1 MKWASTTAATSRLE
15 DAVAEAAETIE
26 GELDGPVDLIFAF
39 ATDEHSAHLP
49 NLGAEI
55 QRRFP
60 AALLFG
66 CTGPGVIGGGVEI
79 EGEPAL
85 SLTAAQ
91 LPGVEVSGYYFE
103 PDSRRWSRSLASAPQ
118 GDLDMVVLADPATGN
133 VPALLTF
140 LDAALP
146 EATKLGGLSGGGGA
160 GESSLLLGDRV
171 HRTGSIALALRG
183 NIEVTSSVAQGC
195 RPVGAPMFITRN
207 RGQLIIELD
216 GQPALRCLDAMLSE
230 LSADDREHA
239 RNRLVIG
246 LTTAEQEIYEAGDFL
261 IRDLVGIEPESGSIG
276 VATSHLEP
284 NQVVQFHVRD
294 PQAASEELGEVL
306 DNHIYNEPRGGLLFS
321 CRGRGRLFYGRPN
334 HDSDLIAEK
343 LGPVPIGGFFAS
355 GEIGPVAGTTYLH
368 AYSSAFGLFRPKR

>member
-1 MKWASTTAATSRLE
+1 MKWASTIAATSRLE
-15 DAVAEAAETIE
+15 DAVAEAAETIAA
-26 GELDGPVDLIFAF
+26 ELDGPIDVVFAF
-39 ATDEHSAHLP
+39 ATDEHSPHLP
-49 NLGAEI
+49 NLATEVE
-55 QRRFP
+55 RRFP
-60 AALLFG
+60 GALLVG

-91 LPGVEVSGYYFE
+91 LPGVELAGYHFE
-103 PDSRRWSRSLASAPQ
+103 PDPRRWSRSLATAPQ
-118 GDLDMVVLADPATGN
+118 GDLDMVVLCDPATGN

-146 EATKLGGLSGGGGA
+146 EATKIGGLSGGGSA
-160 GESSLLLGDRV
+160 GESSLFLGDRV
-171 HRTGSIALALRG
+171 HRSGSIALALRG
-183 NIEVTSSVAQGC
+183 NVEITSSVAQGC
-195 RPVGAPMFITRN
+195 RPVGAPMFVTRH
-207 RGQLIIELD
+207 RAQLIVELD

-246 LTTAEQEIYEAGDFL
+246 LSTAEQEIYESGDFL

-276 VATSHLEP
+276 VAVGELAP

-306 DNHIYNEPRGGLLFS
+306 DNFIYNEPRGGLLFS
-321 CRGRGRLFYGRPN
+321 CRGRGRMFYGRPN
-334 HDSDLIAEK
+334 HDSDLIADK

-355 GEIGPVAGTTYLH
+355 GEIGPVAGTTCLH
-368 AYSSAFGLFRPKR
+368 TYSSAFGLFRPKR

>member
-1 MKWASTTAATSRLE
+1 MMWASTTAATSRLE
-15 DAVAEAAETIE
+15 DAVAEAAEEIE
-26 GELDGPVDLIFAF
+26 AELDGSADVVFAF
-39 ATDEHSAHLP
+39 ATEEHSAHLP

-55 QRRFP
+55 DRRFP
-60 AALLFG
+60 GALLFG

-85 SLTAAQ
+85 SLTAAR
-91 LPGVEVSGYYFE
+91 LPGVEIAGYYFE
-103 PDSRRWSRSLASAPQ
+103 PDPRRWSRSLASAPQ
-118 GDLDMVVLADPATGN
+118 GDLDMVVLSDPATGN
-133 VPALLTF
+133 VPSLLSF

-146 EATKLGGLSGGGGA
+146 EATKIGGLAGGGTA

-171 HRTGSIALALRG
+171 HRSGSIALALRG
-183 NIEVTSSVAQGC
+183 NVEITSSVAQGC
-195 RPVGAPMFITRN
+195 RAVGAPMFVTRH
-207 RGQLIIELD
+207 RGQLIAELD

-230 LSADDREHA
+230 LSVDDREHA
-239 RNRLVIG
+239 RSRLVIG
-246 LTTAEQEIYEAGDFL
+246 LATSEQEIYEAGDYL

-276 VATSHLEP
+276 VEVGQIEP

-294 PQAASEELGEVL
+294 PQAASEELAEVL

-321 CRGRGRLFYGRPN
+321 GRGRGRMFYGRPN

-355 GEIGPVAGTTYLH
+355 GEIGPVAGRSHLH
-368 AYSSAFGLFRPKR
+368 SYSSAFGLFRPKR